1 MRLRKVV
8 LLVLILAGCAQTS
21 RFTFQHNDAIQY
33 KAGIHNHSAV
43 ALPSW
48 GGIVN
53 IIQRYMFETQYDQA
67 PSKPIPISKLMPNQ
81 LKALPNSKL
90 SVARLG
96 HSTVLL
102 KINGEFWLTDPVF
115 SESLGPVYFMGV
127 SRLHDIPISI
137 EDLPEITGVLISH
150 NHYDHLDAKTIR
162 ALHPK
167 VKHFFVPLGN
177 GQNLVDWGVNPHK
190 ITELDWWE
198 SKKLGELTL
207 TATPANHISGR
218 ILFDQNKALWSSW
231 VIQYKSTSIFFSG
244 DGGYSDIFRQ
254 IGEQYGPF
262 DLTIMENGAYDES
275 WSKEH
280 MAPEETLQAH
290 QDLKGRI
297 LMPVHNSTFDLAF
310 HPWYEP
316 LANISHLAKVQ
327 NINLLTPIIGEPYIL
342 NAGSLENIDLIASNI
357 RWWDEYA
364 STPRYKITEK

>member
-1 MRLRKVV
+1 MRIKKIV
-8 LLVLILAGCAQTS
+8 LIVLILAGCSQTA
-21 RFTFQHNDAIQY
+21 RFNVQQNESFQY
-33 KAGIHNHSAV
+33 KDDIHTHPAV

-48 GGIVN
+48 REIVN
-53 IIQRYMFETQYDQA
+53 ITQRYLFETQYDQV
-67 PSKPIPISKLMPNQ
+67 PIKPIPTSILTKNQ
-81 LKALPNSKL
+81 LEALPDSKL
-90 SVARLG
+90 SVVRLG

-127 SRLHDIPISI
+127 SRLHDVPISI
-137 EDLPEITGVLISH
+137 DDLPEITGVLISH
-150 NHYDHLDAKTIR
+150 NHYDHLDAQTIS

-167 VKHFFVPLGN
+167 VKYFVVPLGN
-177 GQNLVDWGVNPHK
+177 GQNLVDWGVHPDK

-198 SKKLGELTL
+198 SKTFGELTL

-231 VIQYKSTSIFFSG
+231 VVEYKSTSIFFSG
-244 DGGYSDIFRQ
+244 DGGYSDIFNQ
-254 IGEQYGPF
+254 IGEKYGPF

-280 MAPEETLQAH
+280 MSPAETIQAH
-290 QDLKGRI
+290 QDLKGSV

-316 LANISHLAKVQ
+316 LAKITSLSKIQ
-327 NINLLTPIIGEPYIL
+327 NIKLLTPVIGEPYLL
-342 NAGSLENIDLIASNI
+342 NADPLESVDLISSNI
-357 RWWDEYA
+357 RWWGEYA
-364 STPRYKITEK
+364 SD